1 MSCIISPN
9 NRALVLV
16 TEMEAKKRGSFQSP
30 KITKKLTARII
41 KIKKQRNLRYMMNNP
56 VSINLTQRKLLDI
69 NKGLD
74 VWV

>member
-9 NRALVLV
+9 NRTLVLV

-41 KIKKQRNLRYMMNNP
+41 KNPAQFALYDEQSSVYQFDAKKNT
-56 VSINLTQRKLLDI
+56 IHK
-69 NKGLD
+69 
-74 VWV
+74 

>member
-1 MSCIISPN
+1 MSYIISPN

-41 KIKKQRNLRYMMNNP
+41 KKTAQFALYDEQSSVYQFDAKKITRH
-56 VSINLTQRKLLDI
+56 K
-69 NKGLD
+69 
-74 VWV
+74 

>member
-1 MSCIISPN
+1 MSYIISPN

-41 KIKKQRNLRYMMNNP
+41 KKTAQFALYDEQSSVYQFDAKKNT
-56 VSINLTQRKLLDI
+56 IHK
-69 NKGLD
+69 
-74 VWV
+74 